1 MPIISTK
8 GQLMPESPIR
18 KLVPFAEK
26 AYKANK
32 KVYHLNIGQPDIKSP
47 KQAMEAVASH
57 ALDVLAYT
65 RSEGSET
72 YRTKI
77 ATYYQGKNIPVNH
90 NELIVTTGGS
100 EALLFAMGSIAD
112 TGDEIIIWGKNS
124 TGYFK
129 NRGQLCLA

>member
-77 ATYYQGKNIPVNH
+77 ATRSEEHTSELQSRSDLVCRLLLEKKHNIDKDPPLN
-90 NELIVTTGGS
+90 T
-100 EALLFAMGSIAD
+100 
-112 TGDEIIIWGKNS
+112 
-124 TGYFK
+124 
-129 NRGQLCLA
+129 Q